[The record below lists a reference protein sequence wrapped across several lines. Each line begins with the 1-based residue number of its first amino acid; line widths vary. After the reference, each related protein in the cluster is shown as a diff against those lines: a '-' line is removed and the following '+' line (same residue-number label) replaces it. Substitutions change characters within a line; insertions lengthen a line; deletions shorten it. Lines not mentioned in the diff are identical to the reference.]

1 MRRLAAYCSAAWLAS
16 PVALAGLLV
25 LLYLHVT
32 TPWVRQHDVGAHR
45 EYIEYLSTHKALPP
59 VLQGWETWQPPLY
72 YVAAALWRALF
83 SAFPFDDPFRPV
95 QYLAT
100 VLYLTAILAA
110 VRIFR
115 QLNLNA
121 VERVGALCLL
131 AVLPANLFL
140 AARINNDVFL
150 PLLGAGV
157 MFVTAEF
164 IRTGTRRWLWW
175 LAFLLPAAL
184 ATKGSSLAIAGGSL
198 ALVLWAELRCSGWW
212 PALRHT
218 CLTAL
223 PAAIWELAWS
233 LRTLAQTGNPLYVN
247 ARLLPDELRVHAPA
261 CSRFLSFDFAAFL
274 GGAVYYDQPVRQ
286 SYPTALLTS
295 LVYGE
300 YGMHEHTFHWPELLR
315 WGCLGLVLL
324 LAAGALVAPRAELRP
339 VWITCLVLAGC
350 QALLAVVYAVQ
361 FAYACNQDMR
371 FYAQA
376 FIPLSCLCGLGIGH
390 FWQEAGWIGRGVV
403 LVVAVALLLGL
414 ADFYLAL
421 LF

>member
-1 MRRLAAYCSAAWLAS
+1 
-16 PVALAGLLV
+16 VALAGLLV

-184 ATKGSSLAIAGGSL
+184 ATKGSSLAIAAGSL

-223 PAAIWELAWS
+223 PAAIWELACS